1 MDRTYS
7 YQMLIK
13 WLETFNIE
21 TPYQTTNELSS
32 GIAMAQVLNQIDPKF
47 FNERWL
53 SSMYQD
59 PGNNRKQR
67 VTNLQRIL
75 NRIQEFFA
83 SLSSLRNKGFPLPDI
98 SAIAETSSMKDLV
111 RFLQL
116 ILVCAVYCEENTHIH
131 QIMAMEESV
140 QQVVMQ
146 LLKEVVGEDGTS
158 NMSDSFSGIADT
170 FDHDDPIE
178 STDISRAGDQPDSSG
193 VSTSSTQDTEQSD
206 VENDETKKQ
215 QKNLRRTVDEL
226 RSVKDVN
233 EELTKRC
240 HFLDEQ
246 MASLQD
252 EKLSLSS
259 EVDRLTERLNQAEN
273 LDDPGTPA
281 GRRYHQLQ
289 RQIERLQEEVLK
301 LESARD
307 NYIARLDIMTEEFRD
322 LQQKNIEL
330 NQQAEEARS
339 LKDEV
344 DELRYLASQ
353 QARNETLIQSYKKKL
368 EEMGELRNK
377 LNELHESNNKHI
389 EEKFGLETELRKAS
403 QQKAQLDLMVS
414 QVTKLENDLAYQMQR
429 ADKNEVDFKMAR
441 SKLTNLQ
448 KEKEKLENERDAMK
462 EVIEED
468 QESRCAFQP
477 MTSLECQEKLVGSL
491 FTETEM
497 LSIPLN
503 IKERL
508 MRIAIENKELK
519 ESQSGMADEQT
530 EMLRKMLDDSN
541 SKRNELEADLR
552 VINQKKLELQA
563 QLDEL
568 QASQTSADMT
578 TTELTEL
585 KKTAVEQKRRLQSLE
600 SELAERKQQI
610 EEMERQRSSDADQIH
625 RLQDQLNKKDDEL
638 KKMEETYRRYLQK
651 AKAIFKSLDLKQNA
665 ASGPEIQALR
675 NQLDEK
681 QKLID
686 HLERDQEKTK
696 SIREEEEKLIITAWY
711 NLSRQLHRRA
721 VDERLSN
728 NSSGQSFLTKQRQVH
743 SRRV

>member
-21 TPYQTTNELSS
+21 SPYQTTNELSS

-47 FNERWL
+47 FHEKWL
-53 SSMYQD
+53 NSMYQD
-59 PGNNRKQR
+59 PGKNRKQR
-67 VTNLQRIL
+67 ITNLQRIL

-98 SAIAETSSMKDLV
+98 NAIAETSSMKDLV

-116 ILVCAVYCEENTHIH
+116 LLVCAVYCEENTHIH

-158 NMSDSFSGIADT
+158 NRNENFSGIADT
-170 FDHDDPIE
+170 FDHDDPIG
-178 STDISRAGDQPDSSG
+178 SSDMNRAGDQ
-193 VSTSSTQDTEQSD
+193 
-206 VENDETKKQ
+206 
-215 QKNLRRTVDEL
+215 LRKTVDEL

-252 EKLSLSS
+252 DKLSLSS

-281 GRRYHQLQ
+281 GRRYQQLQ

-344 DELRYLASQ
+344 DELRYLAAQ
-353 QARNETLIQSYKKKL
+353 QARSETLIQSYKKKL

-377 LNELHESNNKHI
+377 INELHESNNKHI
-389 EEKFGLETELRKAS
+389 EEKISMETELRKAS
-403 QQKAQLDLMVS
+403 QQKAQLDLMMS
-414 QVTKLENDLAYQMQR
+414 QVLKLENDLAYQTQR
-429 ADKNEVDFKMAR
+429 ADKNEVDFKMAK

-477 MTSLECQEKLVGSL
+477 MTSLESQEKLVGSL

-541 SKRNELEADLR
+541 SKRTELEADLR

-568 QASQTSADMT
+568 QACQTSADVT
-578 TTELTEL
+578 TTELAEL
-585 KKTAVEQKRRLQSLE
+585 KKLGAEQKRCLQSMD
-600 SELAERKQQI
+600 SELTERKQQI
-610 EEMERQRSSDADQIH
+610 EELERQRSGDADQIH

-651 AKAIFKSLDLKQNA
+651 AKAIFKTLDLKQNA

-696 SIREEEEKLIITAWY
+696 NIREEEEKLIITAWY
-711 NLSRQLHRRA
+711 NLSRQLQRRA

-728 NSSGQSFLTKQRQVH
+728 NGSGQSFLTKQRQVH